1 MSKKFTKKPQ
11 DFSES
16 SPDVSP
22 EKKRTRPNWFDMIS
36 SDDDEELNVLP
47 PTTISQNDPLFQ
59 SGLLPVQEQV
69 QEHAGVSDEEW
80 NQMMRMTR
88 KQIPGINIS
97 SPSSARRRREKR
109 QNQLESRRLFNDG
122 KYKTTSRSPKK
133 LDHEIFD
140 QLLTSSRQGTYLI
153 L

>member
-1 MSKKFTKKPQ
+1 MSKKFTKKSQ
-11 DFSES
+11 DFSDS

-80 NQMMRMTR
+80 NQMLRMSR

-97 SPSSARRRREKR
+97 SPSRARRRREKR
-109 QNQLESRRLFNDG
+109 QNQLEGRRLFNDG
-122 KYKTTSRSPKK
+122 QYKTSQSPKK
-133 LDHEIFD
+133 LDHETFD
-140 QLLTSSRQGTYLI
+140 QLLDRKGI
-153 L
+153 